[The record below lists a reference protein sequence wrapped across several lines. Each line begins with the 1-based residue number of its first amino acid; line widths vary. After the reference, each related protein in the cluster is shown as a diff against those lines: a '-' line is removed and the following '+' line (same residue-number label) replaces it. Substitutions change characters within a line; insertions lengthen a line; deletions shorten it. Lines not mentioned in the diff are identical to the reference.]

1 MKTNVMILK
10 VTDGKNVL
18 SEIVG
23 KEIKSQ
29 YEYDPEHDWEYCVH
43 YFLGIDDKTYI
54 NFNGSEYVKPA
65 ANGYSEYIYDYPGTK
80 ERGGK
85 RNRKG
90 NRAHRVSLMTSH
102 LWAPDGMFGK
112 NRQLRRRMY
121 PSPEMLKNADEY
133 LPF

>member
-18 SEIVG
+18 NEIVG
-23 KEIKSQ
+23 KKLKDQ
-29 YEYDPEHDWEYCVH
+29 YEWDPEHDWEYHV
-43 YFLGIDDKTYI
+43 YYYLGVDGKTYV
-54 NFNGSEYVKPA
+54 NFNDSEYVKPA
-65 ANGYSEYIYDYPGTK
+65 ANDYSEYIFDYPGTK

-85 RNRKG
+85 HNKKS
-90 NRAHRVSLMTSH
+90 NRAHRVSLMTEH
-102 LWAPDGMFGK
+102 IWASDGMFGK